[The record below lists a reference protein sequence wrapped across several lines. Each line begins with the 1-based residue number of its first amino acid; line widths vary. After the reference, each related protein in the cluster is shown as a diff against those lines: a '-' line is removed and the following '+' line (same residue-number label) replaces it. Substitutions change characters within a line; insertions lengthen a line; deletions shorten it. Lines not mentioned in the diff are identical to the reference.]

1 MAHALRHIYVVLRMR
16 RRLRED
22 GTVYMVI
29 RSCMWS
35 NGYGLVLQLGLGLG
49 LGSGNGF
56 HSLFFSL
63 ISFFFSKL

>member
-16 RRLRED
+16 GRLRED
-22 GTVYMVI
+22 ETVYMVI

-56 HSLFFSL
+56 HSF
-63 ISFFFSKL
+63 FFFSRFFFSSI